1 MKTLNY
7 FMFDKL
13 SIIIG
18 IMMIALIGCT
28 NADKKSSTDEQSAE
42 PVEADLVAVEE
53 DILII
58 DEHQINDIPITS
70 MAKAP
75 LSKPDISED
84 AEEEN
89 AEISDMEDEIEQEAE
104 MLEEEEYE
112 IASMEVMDA
121 ALAEQEYESVETVE
135 VTEAIIPL
143 DETQTLVSYNKKGEA
158 KDMVQVISSG
168 PDNEIEQII
177 FTHKKHQD
185 VYNVQVGMSGKE
197 IKQLR
202 REMKHMIK
210 HGKVFMYDD
219 QSNIMYLMHAQNME
233 GDEIT
238 VADVENMDVQAIIWK
253 DKKHHKKD

>member
-1 MKTLNY
+1 
-7 FMFDKL
+7 
-13 SIIIG
+13 
-18 IMMIALIGCT
+18 
-28 NADKKSSTDEQSAE
+28 
-42 PVEADLVAVEE
+42 
-53 DILII
+53 
-58 DEHQINDIPITS
+58 

-121 ALAEQEYESVETVE
+121 ALAEQEYESVEIVE

-219 QSNIMYLMHAQNME
+219 QSKYYVSNGCTKY
-233 GDEIT
+233 GG
-238 VADVENMDVQAIIWK
+238 
-253 DKKHHKKD
+253 